1 MRPIARRF
9 ALPVIFL
16 LGVALASTAQ
26 GRRPLS
32 FDDLMALGRVSDPQI
47 SPEGRWVVYV
57 VDHYDKATNGR
68 TSDLWLVPLADD
80 PTSPPSTSLA
90 STALRVNGASAT
102 SEPRQLTRSGKR
114 DRRPRWSPDGSRL
127 AFLSNRDGRWQM
139 WTIVLEGGEATK
151 LTDLPVDVGGLL
163 WSPDGRWLAFT
174 AEVYPDCPA
183 EDALACTAKR
193 DEEKE
198 KSKVKARLYDA
209 LLYRH
214 WNTWS
219 EGKRSH
225 VFILAADG
233 SPEASGRDLTPGDFN
248 VPPFSLGGPDDYAFS
263 PDSRE
268 LCFARNTDP
277 DRALSTNSDLW
288 LLPVTGGPSTALP
301 STALRV
307 NGASGTS
314 EPKKITTNPAWDG
327 SPLYS
332 PDGRWIAFRAQARAG
347 FEADRFRLQLYER
360 ATGKIISL
368 TEKFDH
374 WVDEFVWAPDSRTI
388 YFTAPVHAQAPI
400 FAVSVP
406 AGRVREIVG
415 ASSNAGLGLS
425 RDGRTFVFT
434 RQSLSAPTEVWQ
446 ANVADGRAKPLTRTN
461 QAIVSR
467 VEWSAVE
474 EFHFAGAGGRPVQG
488 WLLKPPGFDPQKKYP
503 ALFMVHGGPQSVWA
517 NTFHYRWNAQL
528 FAAPGYVVAL
538 LNPRGSVGWGQKFID
553 EISGDW
559 GGKVYEDLVKGLDYL
574 SALPYVDAERICAAG
589 GSYGGYM
596 VNWLAGHTARFRCLI
611 SHAGVFNLTS
621 MYGSTEELWFPEWE
635 FRGTPWTNAESYA
648 QWSPHRYVANF
659 RTPTLVIHGARDYR
673 VPLAEGLQLFTSLQR
688 QKVPSK
694 FLYFPDEGHWIG
706 KPQNSELWYKT
717 FHDWLAHYLK
727 MPDDK

>member
-1 MRPIARRF
+1 
-9 ALPVIFL
+9 
-16 LGVALASTAQ
+16 
-26 GRRPLS
+26 
-32 FDDLMALGRVSDPQI
+32 
-47 SPEGRWVVYV
+47 
-57 VDHYDKATNGR
+57 
-68 TSDLWLVPLADD
+68 
-80 PTSPPSTSLA
+80 
-90 STALRVNGASAT
+90 
-102 SEPRQLTRSGKR
+102 
-114 DRRPRWSPDGSRL
+114 
-127 AFLSNRDGRWQM
+127 
-139 WTIVLEGGEATK
+139 
-151 LTDLPVDVGGLL
+151 GGLI
-163 WSPDGRWLAFT
+163 WSPDGRWMAFT
-174 AEVYPDCPA
+174 AEVYSDCPA

-193 DEEKE
+193 DEEKG
-198 KSKVKARLYDA
+198 KSQVQARLYDA

-214 WNTWS
+214 WNSWS

-225 VFILAADG
+225 LFILPADG
-233 SPEASGRDLTPGDFN
+233 SSTPRDLTPGDFD

-263 PDSRE
+263 PDSRD

-277 DRALSTNSDLW
+277 DPALSTNSDLW
-288 LLPVTGGPSTALP
+288 LVPVTGGK
-301 STALRV
+301 
-307 NGASGTS
+307 
-314 EPKKITTNPAWDG
+314 PKKITTNPAWDG

-332 PDGRWIAFRAQARAG
+332 PDGRWIAFRAQARAR

-388 YFTAPVHAQAPI
+388 YFTAPVQAQSPL

-406 AGRVREIVG
+406 AGLPAQAGRVREIVS
-415 ASSNAGLGLS
+415 ASYNAGLGLS
-425 RDGRTFVFT
+425 PDGRTFVFT
-434 RQSLSAPTEVWQ
+434 RQSLSAPAEVWR
-446 ANVADGRAKPLTRTN
+446 ANVGGGRAAPLTRTN

-467 VEWSAVE
+467 VEWSTVE
-474 EFHFAGAGGRPVQG
+474 EFHFAGAGGRRVQG

-503 ALFMVHGGPQSVWA
+503 LVFMVHGGPQSVWA

-559 GGKVYEDLVKGLDYL
+559 GGKVYEDLMNGLDTL
-574 SALPYVDAERICAAG
+574 TALPYVDAERICAVG

-596 VNWLAGHTARFRCLI
+596 ANWLAGHTERFRCLI

-635 FRGTPWTNAESYA
+635 LRGTPWTNPESYA
-648 QWSPHRYVANF
+648 RWSPHRYVRNF

-694 FLYFPDEGHWIG
+694 FLYFPDEGHWIL
-706 KPQNSELWYKT
+706 KPQNSELWYQT
-717 FHDWLAHYLK
+717 VHAWLAQYLK
-727 MPDDK
+727 